1 MVLLEKLWLISA
13 LSMITVGRDNRA
25 GLMGTCPTLKMEY
38 KKEKSASMTEAAAV
52 NHGLR
57 LTSAIVEVSSFTNYL
72 RQKLVLRLTVEM
84 VSNQMRKVLK
94 NNRPSYVTLE
104 KLLPI
109 FKFFVISV
117 RTCSCVICS
126 TQM

>member
-25 GLMGTCPTLKMEY
+25 GLMGTCLTLKMEY

-57 LTSAIVEVSSFTNYL
+57 LTSAIAEVSSFTNYL
-72 RQKLVLRLTVEM
+72 RQKLVLRLTAEM

-109 FKFFVISV
+109 FKF
-117 RTCSCVICS
+117 
-126 TQM
+126 